1 MGMKALTA
9 EQFDEKFDNGEDI
22 SMYLDFTKALRL
34 KDIDQLSTK
43 TKKVN
48 VEFPEWLLDTLD
60 REAHKIGVSR
70 QSVIKLWVAERLKAI

>member
-1 MGMKALTA
+1 MKALTA
-9 EQFDEKFDNGEDI
+9 EQFDEKFDSGEDV
-22 SMYLDFTKALRL
+22 SMYFDFTKAVKL

-60 REAHKIGVSR
+60 KEAHKIGVSR

>member
-1 MGMKALTA
+1 MKALTA

-22 SMYLDFTKALRL
+22 SMYLDFTKAVRL

-60 REAHKIGVSR
+60 KEAHKIGVSR

>member
-1 MGMKALTA
+1 MKALTA

-22 SMYLDFTKALRL
+22 SMYLDMTKAVRL

-60 REAHKIGVSR
+60 KEANKIGVSR

>member
-1 MGMKALTA
+1 MKALTA

-22 SMYLDFTKALRL
+22 SMYLDLTKAVRL

>member
-1 MGMKALTA
+1 MKALTA

-22 SMYLDFTKALRL
+22 SMYLDMTKAVRL

-48 VEFPEWLLDTLD
+48 VEFPEWLLETLD
-60 REAHKIGVSR
+60 KEAHKIGVSR

>member
-1 MGMKALTA
+1 MKALTA

>member
-9 EQFDEKFDNGEDI
+9 EQFDEKFDSGEDV
-22 SMYLDFTKALRL
+22 SMYLDFTKAVKL

-60 REAHKIGVSR
+60 KEAHKIGVSR

>member
-1 MGMKALTA
+1 MKVLTA

-22 SMYLDFTKALRL
+22 SMYLDFTKAVRL

>member
-1 MGMKALTA
+1 MKALTA

-22 SMYLDFTKALRL
+22 SMYLDFTKAIRL

>member
-22 SMYLDFTKALRL
+22 SMYLDMTKAVRL

-48 VEFPEWLLDTLD
+48 VEFPEWLLETLD
-60 REAHKIGVSR
+60 KEAHKIGVSR